1 MKAVVY
7 YYNAVEGEEELHEDE
22 EIAKLVKG
30 EPIERNGKLWRI
42 SDIVVTTGI
51 GTPKPLDS
59 VRVFLA
65 GPE

>member
-1 MKAVVY
+1 
-7 YYNAVEGEEELHEDE
+7 
-22 EIAKLVKG
+22 VKG